1 MKQVL
6 VLEDQNYAQVII
18 ERVLRKEFNMDVT
31 LAENGLIGIEK
42 YLEQK
47 PEIIFLDISM
57 PDMNGLEFLGFLRGN
72 LDDKTTPVVVL
83 TANGNKDLVYQLLKM
98 GITSYVLKPFTYET
112 LKEKISEILS
122 SMNVKGSE

>member
-1 MKQVL
+1 
-6 VLEDQNYAQVII
+6 
-18 ERVLRKEFNMDVT
+18 
-31 LAENGLIGIEK
+31 
-42 YLEQK
+42 LEQK